1 MKENDKNLLFKWLE
15 KTISGVSGKTIQIE
29 ETSNG
34 LAYTRKSKL
43 EISKIFINVN
53 SDYGK
58 KCNNRLFVIGL
69 AVHETL
75 HQVFTDFDARYKY
88 SNIAKSKSIFNEV
101 SNILEDMAIEN
112 QAKDIFGGI
121 LLSSLVYMIEKV
133 FEYTPKL
140 GERVENSSV
149 DEVLTALLQVSNMGK
164 TKGTFLHEND
174 KLLFKKI
181 LPIFYKGAFSKDGE
195 DRMRYSMEIAD
206 IIVEET
212 GINTCNEH
220 NPMPVGTKSGKGKGK
235 SLNIEDISDEDIKDM
250 VEEIMSES
258 SGVPFDSKLKLLI
271 LSENTKDLKDNHSI
285 KEMDDNI
292 SEILLNFKNQNK
304 NEKASETNYYDV
316 SEKKLH
322 KAKGCVG
329 SGYNIKNY
337 SGNSRTDFLYQQIVK
352 DYLYDIKI
360 VKNSLYRI
368 LEKEKER
375 KIYKQTGNF
384 SMKRLTCGKQTTY
397 ICEKHIQKSDRFN
410 LSVMLLVDHSGSMYG
425 NKIELAMKVSIFLT
439 EILTQLG
446 IPVGIMGYNSIHN
459 EIATH
464 HNYLNFEKSPNL
476 RKKSGLINM
485 SMNIDGCNADGF
497 SIRFA
502 KEVLEKQNSVH
513 KILFIIHD
521 GLPSKYISIEDGIS
535 DTKNAIADCRKAG
548 IKTIGLGINI
558 NQAFDMKQMYSEKG
572 YIDVG
577 NGTSMAKN
585 IEKVLKSELK
595 KY

>member
-258 SGVPFDSKLKLLI
+258 SEVPI
-271 LSENTKDLKDNHSI
+271 
-285 KEMDDNI
+285 
-292 SEILLNFKNQNK
+292 
-304 NEKASETNYYDV
+304 
-316 SEKKLH
+316 
-322 KAKGCVG
+322 
-329 SGYNIKNY
+329 
-337 SGNSRTDFLYQQIVK
+337 
-352 DYLYDIKI
+352 
-360 VKNSLYRI
+360 
-368 LEKEKER
+368 
-375 KIYKQTGNF
+375 
-384 SMKRLTCGKQTTY
+384 
-397 ICEKHIQKSDRFN
+397 
-410 LSVMLLVDHSGSMYG
+410 
-425 NKIELAMKVSIFLT
+425 
-439 EILTQLG
+439 
-446 IPVGIMGYNSIHN
+446 
-459 EIATH
+459 
-464 HNYLNFEKSPNL
+464 
-476 RKKSGLINM
+476 
-485 SMNIDGCNADGF
+485 
-497 SIRFA
+497 
-502 KEVLEKQNSVH
+502 
-513 KILFIIHD
+513 
-521 GLPSKYISIEDGIS
+521 
-535 DTKNAIADCRKAG
+535 
-548 IKTIGLGINI
+548 
-558 NQAFDMKQMYSEKG
+558 
-572 YIDVG
+572 
-577 NGTSMAKN
+577 
-585 IEKVLKSELK
+585 
-595 KY
+595 